1 LHTTHSDSS
10 LRLEQ
15 FHVKE
20 LKPNRYNPNRM
31 TDGQFLSLK
40 RAIRKEGF
48 CGVILV
54 NKTPKGLVIVD
65 GEHRWRAAR
74 ALGIKDVPCVVGE
87 FSEERARSLT
97 VKMNQIHGYWSA
109 PELVELLDTL
119 PDSLEDLGFSE
130 HEFAKEL
137 ERALATVG
145 MSEKRDEEESGN
157 CPDSRRYTGFSLSPK
172 QERLLERALTQ
183 AARTEKD
190 GKVSRA
196 KALEK
201 VVRSY
206 LTGA

>member
-1 LHTTHSDSS
+1 
-10 LRLEQ
+10 
-15 FHVKE
+15 
-20 LKPNRYNPNRM
+20 M

-48 CGVILV
+48 WGIILV
-54 NKTPKGLVIVD
+54 NETPKGMVIVD

-74 ALGIKDVPCVVGE
+74 ALGMKDAPCVIGE
-87 FSEERARSLT
+87 FTEERARALT
-97 VKMNQIHGYWSA
+97 VKINQIHGYWSA

-119 PDSLEDLGFSE
+119 PDSLEELGFSE

-145 MSEKRDEEESGN
+145 MSEKMNEVESGGS
-157 CPDSRRYTGFSLSPK
+157 PDLLRYTGFSLSRE
-172 QERLLERALTQ
+172 QEHLLERALTK

-190 GKVSRA
+190 GRVSRA

-206 LTGA
+206 LKDA

>member
-1 LHTTHSDSS
+1 
-10 LRLEQ
+10 
-15 FHVKE
+15 
-20 LKPNRYNPNRM
+20 M

-54 NKTPKGLVIVD
+54 NKAPTGMVIVD

-74 ALGIKDVPCVVGE
+74 ALGMEDAPCVIGE
-87 FSEERARSLT
+87 FSEERARALT

-109 PELVELLDTL
+109 PELVDLLDTL
-119 PDSLEDLGFSE
+119 SDSLEDLGFSE
-130 HEFAKEL
+130 QEFAKEL
-137 ERALATVG
+137 ERALATAG
-145 MSEKRDEEESGN
+145 MCEKMNEVESGK
-157 CPDSRRYTGFSLSPK
+157 CPDSRRYTGFSLSSK

-183 AARTEKD
+183 ATRTEK
-190 GKVSRA
+190 GGRVSRA

-206 LTGA
+206 LKGV